1 MTAKELLNIAV
12 NYISEYAID
21 LREARF
27 SGLTDED
34 AQGAYEWCSGKLSG
48 MTQLVDYLERKI
60 EEEEMII

>member
-1 MTAKELLNIAV
+1 MTAKELLNIAQ
-12 NYISEYAID
+12 NYISDYAID

-34 AQGAYEWCSGKLSG
+34 AQSAYEWCSGKLSG
-48 MTQLVDYLERKI
+48 MAQLVDYLERKM